1 VSSSGFDGS
10 EILRDARAIAFPRYP
25 GTDGCRRAQAIVAG
39 WFGAAGLQVSE
50 ESFTYDIR
58 PAVRVI
64 RFVAAG
70 GGVMLAA
77 AGIVAPRSTAWA
89 LALAATSL
97 ALSASLLVWS
107 PWAERLYEG
116 GGPTETANVSARR
129 SPAAPRVTLILM
141 AHYDSK
147 SQNLSFP
154 WRNGPVLIAL
164 LATAAMALL
173 LAADLL
179 TGLVLGGRLTVP
191 ALGFTAAG
199 CLLLLSTLTSGNDSP
214 GGVDNA
220 GSVAIVH
227 AMARRLPAL
236 VPDDVEL
243 VFLTPSAEEDH
254 MVGAMRWLDRHAAEL
269 SGRPVHA
276 LNFDGAGAPGRLV
289 LLASYGVFHR
299 FAPHIESVSMEAA
312 RRLGLNPRRIWL
324 PPAVG
329 IDAIPF
335 HHRGIACLTYSSGS
349 LGPATMSVHSRR
361 DVADHLDPATLEACA
376 RLACDVAIELARK
389 DRRG

>member
-1 VSSSGFDGS
+1 M
-10 EILRDARAIAFPRYP
+10 
-25 GTDGCRRAQAIVAG
+25 
-39 WFGAAGLQVSE
+39 
-50 ESFTYDIR
+50 
-58 PAVRVI
+58 RVI
-64 RFVAAG
+64 RL
-70 GGVMLAA
+70 LAA
-77 AGIVAPRSTAWA
+77 IGGSLIAGAGALASRSPGSG
-89 LALAATSL
+89 LALAATGL
-97 ALSASLLVWS
+97 ILCATVLVWS
-107 PWAERLYEG
+107 PWAERLYRGE
-116 GGPTETANVSARR
+116 GPTETANVFARR